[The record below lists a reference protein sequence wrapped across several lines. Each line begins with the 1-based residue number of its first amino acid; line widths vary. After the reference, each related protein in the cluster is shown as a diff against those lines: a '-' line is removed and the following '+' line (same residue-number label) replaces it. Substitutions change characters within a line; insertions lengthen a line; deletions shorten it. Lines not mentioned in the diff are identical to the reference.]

1 MPSFTVSELARH
13 VEATVAGDSARVV
26 RGVASLAAAGP
37 EHVTFLAREA
47 LRTPVEETRAGAVLA
62 PPSFDASRVRGSVLT
77 VEDPRLAFAEV
88 VRLFH
93 PEPEPTTGI
102 HPTVRIGRGA
112 RIEADVSLAA
122 GVLVEDGA
130 RIGRGTS
137 VGPGTLIGRGG
148 RLGRA
153 CRIGHAVSILDG
165 VRIGDRVRVHA
176 GARIGTDGFGYT
188 AGPEGARK
196 IPQIGGCV
204 IGDDVEIGANCT
216 IDRGALDDTRIGDR
230 TKLDNLVHVAHNVRI
245 GSDCLIAAQVGI
257 AGSSIIGDGVQFAGQ
272 VGIADHLV
280 IGPGARLAAQA
291 GVMRDVPD
299 GETHGGTPAQPQR
312 SWMRSAALARKL
324 PDILRRVARL
334 ERRLASGFES
344 GRGGDGG
351 AGEGGTA

>member
-1 MPSFTVSELARH
+1 MPSFTVSELARR
-13 VEATVAGDSARVV
+13 VEATVAGDPSRVV
-26 RGVASLAAAGP
+26 KGVASLAAAGP
-37 EHVTFLAREA
+37 EDLTFLAREA
-47 LRTPVEETRAGAVLA
+47 LRTPVEETQAGALLA

-77 VEDPRLAFAEV
+77 VEDPRLAFAELL
-88 VRLFH
+88 RLFH
-93 PEPEPTTGI
+93 PEPEPAAGI
-102 HPTVRIGRGA
+102 DPTARIGRGA

-130 RIGRGTS
+130 RIGRGTE
-137 VGPGTLIGRGG
+137 VGPGTLIGRGAQ
-148 RLGRA
+148 LGQA
-153 CRIGHAVSILDG
+153 CRIGHAVSILHG

-176 GARIGTDGFGYT
+176 GARIGTDGFGYA

-230 TKLDNLVHVAHNVRI
+230 TKVDNLVHVAHNVRI
-245 GSDCLIAAQVGI
+245 GRDCLIAAQVGI

-291 GVMRDVPD
+291 GVMRDVPA
-299 GETHGGTPAQPQR
+299 GATHGGTPAQPQR

-324 PDILRRVARL
+324 PEILRRVARL
-334 ERRLASGFES
+334 ERRIGAGA
-344 GRGGDGG
+344 GRTGDGG